1 MFYVVLEFLLQL
13 SMVYL
18 LVAMFILID
27 LLLWAVRARRFQE
40 ARDRREAER
49 QRHEDRRER
58 RKLGERPAIPSR
70 AAQPVASLAS
80 VKISRNAEKTGFG
93 RRASL

>member
-1 MFYVVLEFLLQL
+1 MFYAILEFLLQL

-18 LVAMFILID
+18 LAAMFILID
-27 LLLWAVRARRFQE
+27 LLLWAARARRFQE
-40 ARDRREAER
+40 AKDRREAER
-49 QRHEDRRER
+49 QRREDRRER

-80 VKISRNAEKTGFG
+80 VKIRRNVEKTGFG
-93 RRASL
+93 HRASL